1 MSAVP
6 PISASALQPILQA
19 AVQQLPMAAPAVDGG
34 SFASFLTRSLR
45 TMETKVA
52 HADQMVKAFALDD
65 NIPVHQVTYAL
76 EEARLSVELAMQV
89 RTRLLEGY
97 RELMNMQ
104 L

>member
-1 MSAVP
+1 MSAIP
-6 PISASALQPILQA
+6 PISSSALQPLSQIL
-19 AVQQLPMAAPAVDGG
+19 QQLPSAAPSVDGG
-34 SFASFLTRSLR
+34 SFASILAQGLKS
-45 TMETKVA
+45 METKVA

-65 NIPVHQVTYAL
+65 SIPVHQVTFAL